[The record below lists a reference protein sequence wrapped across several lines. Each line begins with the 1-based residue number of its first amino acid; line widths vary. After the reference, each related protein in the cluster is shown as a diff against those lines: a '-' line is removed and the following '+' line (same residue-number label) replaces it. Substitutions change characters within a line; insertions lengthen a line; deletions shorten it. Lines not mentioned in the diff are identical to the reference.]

1 MPKGATTLPTFP
13 NAAREKSHDW
23 VSLFLPKEPRNSTV
37 LVLHR
42 TSGSCTIGDVVNG
55 IFPRGRKPTPFRK
68 KGFVTYLFSGREDHQ
83 SQFRDSTPTATR
95 PVAPIVDCNIAP
107 VNPPLSHTPFVCS
120 RDSTN
125 SGAHPDL
132 STWFKEL
139 KVAGPPI
146 VGIRAQAVVVVE

>member
-23 VSLFLPKEPRNSTV
+23 VSLFPPKEPRNST
-37 LVLHR
+37 R
-42 TSGSCTIGDVVNG
+42 TAPHFRLMHD
-55 IFPRGRKPTPFRK
+55 RGRRQRDLSTRTEAYTLSE

-120 RDSTN
+120 RDSAN